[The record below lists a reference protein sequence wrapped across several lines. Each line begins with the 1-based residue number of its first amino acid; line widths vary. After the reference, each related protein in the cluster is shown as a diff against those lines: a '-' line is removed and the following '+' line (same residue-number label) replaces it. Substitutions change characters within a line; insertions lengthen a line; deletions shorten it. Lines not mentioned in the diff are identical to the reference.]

1 MNVVIACGGTGGH
14 LFPGLAVAEVLRQ
27 RGHGVLIFISEKEID
42 TLAVR
47 DYADQ
52 FRFEKLPSVGMP
64 RVLSPAMLGFV
75 RGFAASVQRCRLL
88 YRDFRPDA
96 VLGMGGFTSTAPM
109 LAGRLMKL
117 PTFIHESN
125 AIPGKANRLNA
136 RLAKVVLL
144 GFAECAKFFPRS
156 QTAVTGTPIRAGLRE
171 RLDPHTAQAIFGLHE
186 GPEKKTLLVIGGSQG
201 AHGINEAVTRAA
213 PEWKSSLQVIH
224 FTGREDEASVR
235 AAYEAAGVSAYVAAF
250 HHRMQEAYSAADFA
264 IARSGAAS
272 LSELAYFGLPSLLVP
287 YPFAAEDHQTFNAK
301 IFTDAKAAVAL
312 KERETTAD
320 YLAKIVLE
328 ILRSPTKLS
337 AMAAEARRLAPPD
350 AAALLVETLEA
361 HAVARA

>member
-27 RGHGVLIFISEKEID
+27 RNHHVLIFISEKEID
-42 TLAVR
+42 ALAVR
-47 DYADQ
+47 DHVGM
-52 FRFEKLPSVGMP
+52 FRFEKLPSVGLP
-64 RVLSPAMLGFV
+64 RLVSPAMLRFA
-75 RGFAASVQRCRLL
+75 RGFAVSVSRCRAC

-109 LAGRLMKL
+109 LAGRLMKV

-144 GFAECAKFFPRS
+144 GFSECAKFFPKSR
-156 QTAVTGTPIRAGLRE
+156 TEVTGTPIRAGLRE
-171 RLDPHTAQAIFGLHE
+171 QLDRRTAQELFRLYE
-186 GPEKKTLLVIGGSQG
+186 GAEKKTLLVMGGSQG
-201 AHGINEAVTRAA
+201 AHGINEAIIRAL
-213 PEWKSSLQVIH
+213 PEWRTTLQIIH
-224 FTGREDEASVR
+224 FTGRDDEAAMR
-235 AAYEAAGVSAYVAAF
+235 AAYESAGVSAYVAAF

-264 IARSGAAS
+264 ISRSGAAS

-287 YPFAAEDHQTFNAK
+287 YPFAAEDHQTFNAR
-301 IFTDAKAAVAL
+301 IFTDAKAAVSL
-312 KERETTAD
+312 KEHETTGD

-328 ILRSPTKLS
+328 ILRSPPKLL
-337 AMAAEARRLAPPD
+337 AMAEAARRLAPPD
-350 AAALLVETLEA
+350 PASLLVDTLEQQC
-361 HAVARA
+361 RL